1 MDDQAVEDAVG
12 ALLSA
17 LGYGPKH
24 FDEFDRTVVRVRRL
38 FTEELLA
45 GRTTDPASLLSD
57 TLPASPKGC
66 EWIILEQVQAV
77 TLCPH
82 HLMPAVGT
90 VSLGYVPRDSMVSF
104 GALHRLVRAATR
116 RLILQ
121 EESAQ
126 TIVDALASGLNARA
140 AACTIRMAP
149 TCFSAAHADG
159 CQAVATASAFT
170 STDLSRWNFRDFLQL
185 CADGPARAQP

>member
-1 MDDQAVEDAVG
+1 MDNESVERAVG
-12 ALLSA
+12 ALLTA
-17 LGYGPKH
+17 LGYGPPH
-24 FDEFDRTVVRVRRL
+24 FAEFDRTVTRVRRL

-45 GRTTDPASLLSD
+45 GCATDPASVLSNP
-57 TLPASPKGC
+57 LPADPKGC
-66 EWIILEQVQAV
+66 EWIVLEQVQAV

-126 TIVDALASGLNARA
+126 TIVDALTGALGAQA

-159 CQAVATASAFT
+159 CQAVATASAFV
-170 STDLSRWNFRDFLQL
+170 STDLSRWSFRDFLLL
-185 CADGPARAQP
+185 CTNSAGHARA